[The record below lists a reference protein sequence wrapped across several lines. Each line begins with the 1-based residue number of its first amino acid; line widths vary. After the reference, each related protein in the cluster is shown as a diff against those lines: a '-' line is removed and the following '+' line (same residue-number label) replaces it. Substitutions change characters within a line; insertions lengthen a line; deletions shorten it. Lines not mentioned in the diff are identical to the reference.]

1 MTSHGWR
8 KTMDI
13 DTAVAEYTRKSSTEL
28 ADIVVKSY
36 ELSTAIAEAHP
47 EMAQDAGFEWFDT
60 SWATRYWRKVASE
73 VSGLKAPDKVQSWA
87 VNATI
92 SGVGTAIIAH
102 YALPAVAVSA
112 AVALAIILVRAAK
125 ASGPPAAV

>member
-1 MTSHGWR
+1 MEE
-8 KTMDI
+8 MMNMNI
-13 DTAVAEYTRKSSTEL
+13 DTAVAEYSTKSSAEL

-36 ELSTAIAEAHP
+36 ELSTAIADAHP

-60 SWATRYWRKVASE
+60 TWATRYWRKVVSE
-73 VSGLKAPDKVQSWA
+73 VSGLKAADKVQSWA
-87 VNATI
+87 VSATI
-92 SGVGTAIIAH
+92 SGVASAVIAH

-125 ASGPPAAV
+125 ASAPPAAE

>member
-1 MTSHGWR
+1 
-8 KTMDI
+8 MDI
-13 DTAVAEYTRKSSTEL
+13 NTAVAEYTAKSSTEL
-28 ADIVVKSY
+28 ADIVVKNY

-73 VSGLKAPDKVQSWA
+73 VSGLKAADKVQSWA
-87 VNATI
+87 VNGTI
-92 SGVGTAIIAH
+92 SGVATAIISH
-102 YALPAVAVSA
+102 YALPAIAVSA

-125 ASGPPAAV
+125 AS